1 MASNS
6 TIVNVSQPHIPIFKG
21 DSYEFWSIKMKTLFK
36 SQDLWEFV
44 ESGLPEESSD
54 NARQKENIKKDAKAL
69 FFIQQAVDESIFSRI
84 ATATSSKHA
93 WDTLKTEYQ
102 GSAKVILV
110 KLQSLRK
117 NFENSKSL
125 PPKFDHVVTAIEES
139 KDISTLSFDE
149 LMGLL
154 QAREARIIRNVMR
167 EDEQA
172 FQTKEEVEP
181 SNQNQYTRGR
191 GRGSYR
197 GRVWYIDSGYFITGD
212 KSKFKLLDETI
223 KSKVHLGNDV
233 HYVPGLS
240 YNLLSVGQLIE
251 SGYLVQF
258 DNEKCIVK
266 NKSLNETLA
275 CAYMS
280 SSRMFPVDF
289 HIQAD
294 VALVCEEMEESNMII
309 KLDDDKEN
317 SAFFVGDPI
326 SLEEAMKKKEWIKA
340 MNGELEVVKNNNTWE
355 LVDLPVDKYAIGLKW
370 IFKTKFMA
378 DGNTQKHKARLVIRN
393 CTQQQG
399 RAYVETFSPTTR
411 FEVIRLIFSLVA
423 QKKWNVFHF
432 DVKSALLN
440 GNCGYMAPS
449 PEGVVSPHNQV
460 GSIPEGNDTLPF
472 THAGGNPYHPRQDSN
487 LRPCLGGL
495 KGFYDSE
502 MARESSDGKSIMGS
516 YFILGSALVSW
527 SLERQPSVA
536 VSSLDSE
543 YTAAIAIAY
552 QAIWLR
558 KLLYD
563 LAEEQEG
570 ATDIFCESNSA
581 IMLAENE
588 LYLSRMEHI
597 QMHHI
602 IRELMAE
609 GEVFLESCST
619 EESEDQLAQIMT
631 KSLLSERFKSLCTL
645 LGVTKLE

>member
-154 QAREARIIRNVMR
+154 QAREARIIRNVGR

-191 GRGSYR
+191 GMGSYR
-197 GRVWYIDSGYFITGD
+197 GRGHGRTNILYCSHCDKNGHSDDFCWFKPESAEFAEKEDKEEEEFLFMTFSENNKPINEVWYIDSGCFITGD
-212 KSKFKLLDETI
+212 KSKFRLLDETI
-223 KSKVHLGNDV
+223 KSKVHLGNGKQLQSEGKGIV
-233 HYVPGLS
+233 YVMT
-240 YNLLSVGQLIE
+240 
-251 SGYLVQF
+251 
-258 DNEKCIVK
+258 VK
-266 NKSLNETLA
+266 NKSSNETFA

-326 SLEEAMKKKEWIKA
+326 SLEEAMKKKEGIKA
-340 MNGELEVVKNNNTWE
+340 MNEELEVVKNNNTWE

-399 RAYVETFSPTTR
+399 SAYEETFSPTTR
-411 FEVIRLIFSLVA
+411 FEVIRLIFALAA
-423 QKKWNVFHF
+423 QKK
-432 DVKSALLN
+432 
-440 GNCGYMAPS
+440 
-449 PEGVVSPHNQV
+449 
-460 GSIPEGNDTLPF
+460 
-472 THAGGNPYHPRQDSN
+472 
-487 LRPCLGGL
+487 
-495 KGFYDSE
+495 
-502 MARESSDGKSIMGS
+502 
-516 YFILGSALVSW
+516 
-527 SLERQPSVA
+527 
-536 VSSLDSE
+536 
-543 YTAAIAIAY
+543 
-552 QAIWLR
+552 
-558 KLLYD
+558 
-563 LAEEQEG
+563 
-570 ATDIFCESNSA
+570 
-581 IMLAENE
+581 
-588 LYLSRMEHI
+588 
-597 QMHHI
+597 
-602 IRELMAE
+602 
-609 GEVFLESCST
+609 
-619 EESEDQLAQIMT
+619 
-631 KSLLSERFKSLCTL
+631 
-645 LGVTKLE
+645 